1 MPLSWSFVAFMRA
14 WSGYHFSLADRV
26 GVVPVV
32 GVVVR
37 RGCRRGCCRARLIHE
52 FELFHRHEHIVLA

>member
-26 GVVPVV
+26 GVVPLV
-32 GVVVR
+32 GVVVEGGVVVVGAVGL
-37 RGCRRGCCRARLIHE
+37 RGADSTR
-52 FELFHRHEHIVLA
+52 

>member
-26 GVVPVV
+26 GVVPVA
-32 GVVVR
+32 GVVVE
-37 RGCRRGCCRARLIHE
+37 GGVVRLVWEPFGSHE
-52 FELFHRHEHIVLA
+52 PGPD